1 MEGTK
6 VKVTVCVNRIC
17 EARNGANIVNLKP
30 FSRIIGRECNMRLI
44 NDIKVN
50 NKIRHYILVNKRERK
65 KGD

>member
-17 EARNGANIVNLKP
+17 EARNGANIVNLKL
-30 FSRIIGRECNMRLI
+30 FSRMIGRQCNMRLI

-50 NKIRHYILVNKRERK
+50 NEIRHYIFVNKRERK

>member
-30 FSRIIGRECNMRLI
+30 FSRMIGRECNMRLI

-50 NKIRHYILVNKRERK
+50 NEIRHYILVNKREKK

>member
-17 EARNGANIVNLKP
+17 EVRNGANIVNLKP

-50 NKIRHYILVNKRERK
+50 NEIRHYILVNKRERK

>member
-6 VKVTVCVNRIC
+6 VKVTVYVNRIC

-50 NKIRHYILVNKRERK
+50 NEIRHYILVNKRERK
-65 KGD
+65 KRD